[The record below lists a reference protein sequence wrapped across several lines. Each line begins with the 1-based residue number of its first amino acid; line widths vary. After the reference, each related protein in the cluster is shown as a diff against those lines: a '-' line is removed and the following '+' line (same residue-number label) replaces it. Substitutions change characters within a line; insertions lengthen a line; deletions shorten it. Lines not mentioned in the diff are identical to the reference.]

1 MKRPKVVLQVTSSI
15 DGRISF
21 TPGSTMFTPL
31 HESLKPFQTETN
43 NRDWKFF
50 HESIRSL
57 HQFDFFLEGCNM
69 LVSETESVRPLPQYS
84 GNKETLY
91 RDYLPEAVVNRKG
104 RKTWTSV
111 VDGMGRFRNAYKA
124 FTDNP
129 DSYMIHLTSYNAPP
143 EYLAFL
149 QKEEIPYLLTG
160 NDKVD
165 LTAMF
170 DKLYRVLNVRTILT
184 SSGGKLAGALIRENL
199 LDEINILFNP
209 VVYGGSNNPVL
220 FSSPD
225 INPPF
230 ILPNKLKYISSHVFE
245 SGSIWMRYEVINH

>member
-21 TPGSTMFTPL
+21 TPDSTMFTPL
-31 HESLKPFQTETN
+31 HESLEPFQTETDIS
-43 NRDWKFF
+43 DWKFF
-50 HESIRSL
+50 QETIKVL
-57 HQFDFFLEGCNM
+57 HQFDFYLEGCNM
-69 LVSETESVRPLPQYS
+69 LVAETDTIKSLPEFT
-84 GNKETLY
+84 GDKETLY
-91 RDYLPEAVVNRKG
+91 QDYLPEAVVKRKG

-111 VDGMGRFRNAYKA
+111 VDGRGRFRNAYKA
-124 FTDNP
+124 YTDNP
-129 DSYMIHLTSYNAPP
+129 ESYMIHLTSYNAPP

-149 QKEEIPYLLTG
+149 QKEEIPNLLTG

-209 VVYGGSNNPVL
+209 VVYGGSNTPVL

-225 INPPF
+225 INPPS

-245 SGSIWMRYEVINH
+245 SGSIWMRYEVISR